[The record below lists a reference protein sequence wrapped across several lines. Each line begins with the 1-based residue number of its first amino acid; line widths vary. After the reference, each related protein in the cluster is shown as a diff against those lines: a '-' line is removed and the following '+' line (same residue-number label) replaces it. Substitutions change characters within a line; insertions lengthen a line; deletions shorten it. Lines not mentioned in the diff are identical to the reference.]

1 MSDALRPEEQRELLR
16 AFARASEQGWGIAVG
31 LTAALGLWFATVVLV
46 VRGGDVVGPHLGLL
60 GAYFPGYRVSWVGAF
75 VGFVYAFV
83 VGYAVGRVAATLYNR
98 FTPR

>member
-1 MSDALRPEEQRELLR
+1 MNDALRPEEQRELLR

-31 LTAALGLWFATVVLV
+31 LTAALGLWMATAILLV
-46 VRGGDVVGPHLGLL
+46 KGGDVVGPHLNLL
-60 GAYFPGYRVSWVGAF
+60 GAYFPGYGVSWVGAF

-83 VGYAVGRVAATLYNR
+83 AGYAVGRLTATLYNR